1 MKKIFIAI
9 LLCAVLA
16 GCGENSSVIQNP
28 ENSESQNIQNT
39 EIQDTED
46 IEWPVSQST
55 VDIENTGNQNT
66 VNIEKTNA
74 ELLEEHM
81 VQQQRHYLQVLR

>member
-9 LLCAVLA
+9 LLCAVLT
-16 GCGENSSVIQNP
+16 GCGESSSVIQNP

-39 EIQDTED
+39 ESQDTED

-55 VDIENTGNQNT
+55 VDIENTGNKHE
-66 VNIEKTNA
+66 VVIEKTNA

-81 VQQQRHYLQVLR
+81 VNYNH